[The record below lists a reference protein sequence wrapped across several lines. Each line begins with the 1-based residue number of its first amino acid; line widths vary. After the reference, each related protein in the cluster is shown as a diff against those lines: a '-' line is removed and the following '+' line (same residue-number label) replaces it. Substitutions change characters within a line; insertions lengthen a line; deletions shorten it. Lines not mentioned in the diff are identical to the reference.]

1 MTHACPY
8 TVTVRA
14 YVLGALCEREG
25 TEFRRH
31 AEVCPSCERG
41 IAELT
46 LAVRLLEKLQ
56 TETHAANGHAS

>member
-1 MTHACPY
+1 VGRP
-8 TVTVRA
+8 
-14 YVLGALCEREG
+14 
-25 TEFRRH
+25 EFRRH